1 MYNAINYDFKMPK
14 RTSVNDVKAIDDLN
28 DLDRIVKDKRNN
40 KRADA
45 KKGRRNRHYIKV
57 LIKHQLKTGNVDEME

>member
-1 MYNAINYDFKMPK
+1 MPK
-14 RTSVNDVKAIDDLN
+14 RTSINDVKQLEALN
-28 DLDRIVKDKRNN
+28 DLERIVKDKRNN

-57 LIKHQLKTGNVDEME
+57 LIKHQLKHQGYQQEEDESI